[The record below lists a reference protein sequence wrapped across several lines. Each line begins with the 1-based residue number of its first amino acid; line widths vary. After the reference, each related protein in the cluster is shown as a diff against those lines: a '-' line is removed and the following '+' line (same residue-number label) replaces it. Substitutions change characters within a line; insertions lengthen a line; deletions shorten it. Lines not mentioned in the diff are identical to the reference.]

1 MPNKSRKKSCRRLAE
16 KAPRKKTN
24 LLPIFAVAAI
34 VICAAVVYLA
44 NGNEDSTKNDDM
56 DHGNSGVVAI
66 ASGESLVIPTSD
78 ITTDASFYLVDVN
91 GTNMEVIAVRDSAGN
106 IRTALNTCQICYD
119 SGRGYYVQSGNFLVC
134 QNCGNRFSMD
144 QVGMESG
151 GCNPW
156 PIFAEN
162 KTVTADEISIS
173 YDFLVEAQGIF
184 ANWKGND

>member
-1 MPNKSRKKSCRRLAE
+1 
-16 KAPRKKTN
+16 
-24 LLPIFAVAAI
+24 
-34 VICAAVVYLA
+34 
-44 NGNEDSTKNDDM
+44 
-56 DHGNSGVVAI
+56 
-66 ASGESLVIPTSD
+66 
-78 ITTDASFYLVDVN
+78 
-91 GTNMEVIAVRDSAGN
+91 
-106 IRTALNTCQICYD
+106 
-119 SGRGYYVQSGNFLVC
+119 
-134 QNCGNRFSMD
+134 MD